1 MREVRRL
8 LPFAVVV
15 GLIASGCGTS
25 SVITTD
31 PTPAKCQLSLTP
43 PSVIDAAGG
52 TTTFAVTAEPE
63 CAWRATPGAEWISG
77 LSPSSGQGSATVQFR
92 VAPNDTASSRAA
104 DIVVESDR
112 VLVSQRAQCRFDLAP
127 ASQSVGTAGGAGSV
141 AVTAPSDCAWTATAT
156 VTWISLSEPFT
167 GSGSG
172 SVRFTIAP
180 NSGNER
186 TGTIIV
192 GGQRSNITQA
202 GNSPSPPPT
211 PPNCSYSIAPATQNI
226 GAAGGGGA
234 PIAVTASNGCPW
246 STSSSAG
253 WIAVTSGASGSGNG
267 TVAFTVAGNTGGQRT
282 GTLTIG
288 GQSATVTQAPCT
300 YSISP
305 GGQSFTAAGGPSS
318 PVAVSTLSTCQWTT
332 VSNASWITVSSGAT
346 GTGIGSAGFIVAA
359 NTGAGR
365 TGTLTIAGV
374 PFAVSQDAPCTQGLS
389 PSNQTFS
396 SAGGDGSITVVS
408 PPGCQWTS
416 RSNDAW
422 ISVQSGVT
430 GNGGGRV
437 EYRVDAS
444 SGGTR
449 SGTISIGDATF
460 TVTQQ

>member
-8 LPFAVVV
+8 LPFAVVAV
-15 GLIASGCGTS
+15 FVTGCGTS

-31 PTPAKCQLSLTP
+31 PTPAKCQLTLTP
-43 PSVIDAAGG
+43 PSVVDAAGG
-52 TTTFAVTAEPE
+52 SSTFAVTADPE

-92 VAPNDTASSRAA
+92 VAPNETASSRDG
-104 DIVVESDR
+104 DILVESNR
-112 VLVSQRAQCRFDLAP
+112 VRVSQRAQCRFDLAP
-127 ASQSVGTAGGAGSV
+127 ASQSIGTAGGAGSV
-141 AVTAPSDCAWTATAT
+141 AVTAPADCPWTATAT
-156 VTWISLSEPFT
+156 VTWISLSEPLA
-167 GSGSG
+167 GNGSG
-172 SVRFTIAP
+172 SVRFTVAS

-192 GGQRSNITQA
+192 GGQRSNLTQA
-202 GNSPSPPPT
+202 GNSTGPPPP
-211 PPNCSYSIAPATQNI
+211 PPNCSYSIAPGTQSI
-226 GAAGGGGA
+226 GAAGGAGA
-234 PIAVTASNGCPW
+234 PIGVSTSNGCPW
-246 STSSSAG
+246 SASSSVA
-253 WIAVTSGASGSGNG
+253 WVAVTSGASGAGNG
-267 TVAFTVAGNTGGQRT
+267 TVAFSVAGNTGGQRT
-282 GTLTIG
+282 GTLTIA

-305 GGQSFTAAGGPSS
+305 GSQSFSAAGGASV

-332 VSNASWITVSSGAT
+332 VSNASWITVSSGAA
-346 GTGIGSAGFIVAA
+346 GTGIGSAAFIVAA
-359 NTGAGR
+359 NAGAGR

-396 SAGGDGSITVVS
+396 PAGGDGSITVVS

-416 RSNDAW
+416 RSNNAW

-437 EYRVDAS
+437 EYRVDAN